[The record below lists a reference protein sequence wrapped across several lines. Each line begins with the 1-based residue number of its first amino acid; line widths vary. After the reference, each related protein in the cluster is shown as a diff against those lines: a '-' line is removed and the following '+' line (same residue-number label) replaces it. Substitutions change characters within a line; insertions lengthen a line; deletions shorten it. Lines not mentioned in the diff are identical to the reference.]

1 MKAMS
6 TKIIRS
12 LNFGARINAADNSG
26 AKTLRIIS
34 VIGIKT
40 RKGRI
45 AAAGIGN
52 LIQASVIE
60 GKLGIRKQVVYAVI
74 VRQKKEFKRKN
85 GLSVGFEDNAAVV
98 LKDDKGSPRGTI
110 LKGPIAKEVGERWP
124 AITKLASIVV

>member
-40 RKGRI
+40 KKGRI
-45 AAAGIGN
+45 AAGGIGN
-52 LIQASVIE
+52 LIQASVVE
-60 GKLGIRKQVVYAVI
+60 GKLGI
-74 VRQKKEFKRKN
+74 RQKKEFKRKN

-98 LKDDKGSPRGTI
+98 LKDDKGSPKGTI